1 MMENLRLK
9 LYGRME
15 IISIAIKKIRLR
27 NQINIFY
34 NFETLKKSLN
44 DLFGYYSIA
53 DKGRT

>member
-34 NFETLKKSLN
+34 NFETLKKSLE
-44 DLFGYYSIA
+44 
-53 DKGRT
+53 